1 MTLLH
6 DKKNFVAFALSGLI
20 SSVFHFRRALP
31 YAIDLS
37 LSGSFQSNIKAES
50 LE

>member
-1 MTLLH
+1 MLLNEA
-6 DKKNFVAFALSGLI
+6 KKTRKLYYSL
-20 SSVFHFRRALP
+20 VFHFRRALP

-37 LSGSFQSNIKAES
+37 LSGSFQSSVKAES